1 MYYTPKQIADMVS
14 ELTVDILE
22 DQKLQPLADNPKFNK
37 IMVSLATKFYTQP
50 FNISDMA
57 INASDVVKDNDW
69 VEFVQLERSLYYIKI
84 EDYQLSDAEKEE
96 LINQCDANGSP
107 KLFKERRRD
116 FIFPFITQINGKN
129 QVVTKKYLQENVLS
143 ADSLEDKKHK
153 MHELIL
159 TLDCGKNIKESLSSL
174 MQECKTSEDIE
185 KLVEDMTKYTE
196 KSRSI

>member
-22 DQKLQPLADNPKFNK
+22 DPKLQPLADNPKFNK

-96 LINQCDANGSP
+96 IINQCDANGSP
-107 KLFKERRRD
+107 KLIKERRRD
-116 FIFPFITQINGKN
+116 FIFPFITQANGKN

-143 ADSLEDKKHK
+143 ANSLEDKMHK

-159 TLDCGKNIKESLSSL
+159 TFDCGKNLKESLTSL
-174 MQECKTSEDIE
+174 LQECKTSEDIE
-185 KLVEDMTKYTE
+185 KLAEDMTKYTE
-196 KSRSI
+196 KSRSL

>member
-96 LINQCDANGSP
+96 IINQCDANGSP
-107 KLFKERRRD
+107 KLIKERRRD
-116 FIFPFITQINGKN
+116 FTFPFITQNNGKN

-143 ADSLEDKKHK
+143 ANSLEDKMRK

-159 TLDCGKNIKESLSSL
+159 TLDCGKNIKESLTSL
-174 MQECKTSEDIE
+174 LQECKTSEDIE

-196 KSRSI
+196 KSRSL